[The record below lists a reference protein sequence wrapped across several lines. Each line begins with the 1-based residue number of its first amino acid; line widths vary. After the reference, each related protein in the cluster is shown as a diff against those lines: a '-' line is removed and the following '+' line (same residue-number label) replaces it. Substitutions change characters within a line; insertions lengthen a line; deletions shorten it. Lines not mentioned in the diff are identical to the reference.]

1 MEATLKDIKRQLIYF
16 SLDSRVKESLC
27 SSYSFLLLWLKMF
40 CQAVVISHWLKIK
53 LVEWLKKPEAS
64 YMKEGTPPSS
74 PLSYSQSL
82 RAKER
87 LHISSTIY
95 SLELGAVSQSEGNN
109 RI

>member
-1 MEATLKDIKRQLIYF
+1 M
-16 SLDSRVKESLC
+16 VK
-27 SSYSFLLLWLKMF
+27 KT
-40 CQAVVISHWLKIK
+40 
-53 LVEWLKKPEAS
+53 EAS
-64 YMKEGTPPSS
+64 YMNEGTPPSS

-95 SLELGAVSQSEGNN
+95 SLELRAVSQSEGNN